1 MGGAPR
7 QRKHTDWPRK
17 LPQGDSSQRRGHY
30 AILMVSSS
38 GWIAVTAKSL
48 LGWEVAWNTEVRA
61 SFRGRVPASQ
71 AGRRRFESG
80 LPLHVFNYLAS
91 PTKFSFT
98 LFTSKTLARRTLT
111 VPGPLLVL

>member
-48 LGWEVAWNTEVRA
+48 LGC
-61 SFRGRVPASQ
+61 
-71 AGRRRFESG
+71 
-80 LPLHVFNYLAS
+80 
-91 PTKFSFT
+91 
-98 LFTSKTLARRTLT
+98 
-111 VPGPLLVL
+111 